1 VSLFKVKNLTYE
13 NETADK
19 VTLRLVKQVVTT
31 ESSGATERLT
41 HSELSLTKVDNLWKI
56 TSERDFK

>member
-1 VSLFKVKNLTYE
+1 LTYE